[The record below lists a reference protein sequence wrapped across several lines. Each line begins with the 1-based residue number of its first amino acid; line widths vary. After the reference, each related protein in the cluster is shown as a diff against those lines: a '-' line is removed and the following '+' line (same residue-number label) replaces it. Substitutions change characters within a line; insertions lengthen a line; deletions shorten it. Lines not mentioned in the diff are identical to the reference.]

1 MLYALKS
8 QRFGNQPNS
17 ALSPQ
22 VGQKSSRRAVI
33 HLTTSAPVAS
43 APGAAN
49 TSPSPSLRLRRTA
62 AAWRACCV
70 RPGRACTLP
79 VARRPRETRAIWQCS
94 LDRAVGKRGGA
105 ARPVRRDEGRALVG
119 GASVGGGLE
128 VGLHGLPHL
137 LLRVELLLRLACQP
151 LDSDAVAR
159 RALRGRLE
167 QLGRAAVG
175 GEGAEYHG
183 LGRDRTHVARLH
195 VGHEH
200 H

>member
-1 MLYALKS
+1 MHSSLNALEIN
-8 QRFGNQPNS
+8 RTL
-17 ALSPQ
+17 LSPQ

-33 HLTTSAPVAS
+33 HLTTSAPVTS

-79 VARRPRETRAIWQCS
+79 FARRPRETRAIWQCS
-94 LDRAVGKRGGA
+94 LDRAVGERGGA

-119 GASVGGGLE
+119 GASVGGGLK

-137 LLRVELLLRLACQP
+137 LLRVELLLRLAWLGVGVGLALELGLRLGSGLGLGHRLAIFEGDLLAP
-151 LDSDAVAR
+151 SLGLLRRRRVDRSER
-159 RALRGRLE
+159 RAW
-167 QLGRAAVG
+167 
-175 GEGAEYHG
+175 
-183 LGRDRTHVARLH
+183 
-195 VGHEH
+195 
-200 H
+200 